1 MTWVDVAAVL
11 AALLQVSGYALYIWH
26 ALRDETRP
34 NAASSL
40 MFAYGTGLLVFLE
53 YEAGGSWR
61 VLLLPG
67 VCGVLGIVVAVL
79 CFRTRG
85 RIPIARIEIAA
96 FALDLA
102 LTVLYV
108 ALFTIGRADASPERR
123 EVLAF
128 WFLVASNT
136 TTLTSFA
143 PLVLSTHG
151 DPEREQPGPWI
162 IWSAAYGMLA
172 LVAVADG
179 GLTAPILLVYPAV
192 NLVLHGAIAVLS
204 TRAPRPR
211 SAWMAS

>member
-11 AALLQVSGYALYIWH
+11 AALLQVGGYALYIRH
-26 ALRDETRP
+26 ALRGETRP

-53 YEAGGSWR
+53 HEAGGSWR

-67 VCGVLGIVVAVL
+67 VCGVLGIVVAAL

-85 RIPIARIEIAA
+85 RVPITRVEVAT

-108 ALFTIGRADASPERR
+108 ALFIAGHVDASPERR
-123 EVLAF
+123 EMLAF
-128 WFLVASNT
+128 WFLVASNAT
-136 TTLTSFA
+136 TFTSFA
-143 PLVLSTHG
+143 PLMLSTHG
-151 DPEREQPGPWI
+151 EPEREQPGPWI

-172 LVAVADG
+172 VVAVADG

-192 NLVLHGAIAVLS
+192 NLVLHGAVAVLS